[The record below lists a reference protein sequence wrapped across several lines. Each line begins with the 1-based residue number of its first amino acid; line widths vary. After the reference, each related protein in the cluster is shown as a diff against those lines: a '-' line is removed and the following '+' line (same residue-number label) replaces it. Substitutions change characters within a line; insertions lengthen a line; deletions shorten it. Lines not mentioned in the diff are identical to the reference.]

1 MMLLQDKLDRIE
13 KHTEN
18 FSISKYNF
26 LKISALVKLIKD
38 TDANAA
44 HCEKCSENAPR
55 LEKMIDKIQYLDD
68 IVYRS
73 PYEKQFNEIRKH
85 FHKEHGYIPPL
96 YFSGKYIIY
105 GAIVGLGLAALIAFL
120 IIQKSAVDVLLVG
133 TVTGISI
140 GYITGSLKEK
150 RYRHTNRIV

>member
-1 MMLLQDKLDRIE
+1 MLQDKLDRIE
-13 KHTEN
+13 ELTET

-44 HCEKCSENAPR
+44 HCEKCRENAPR
-55 LEKMIDKIQYLDD
+55 LEKMIDKIPYLDD
-68 IVYRS
+68 ITYRS

-85 FHKEHGYIPPL
+85 FHKQHGYIPPL
-96 YFSGKYIIY
+96 YFSGKYVIY
-105 GAIVGLGLAALIAFL
+105 GAITGLVLSALTAFL
-120 IIQKSAVDVLLVG
+120 IIQKSAVDILLVG
-133 TVTGISI
+133 TVAGISI

-150 RYRHTNRIV
+150 KYRSANRIV